1 MSGKSSGVGEGRAE
15 FNSQLATFAASLY
28 FFASVALARLFSLL
42 FFFFALASYENLV
55 SAHVCSDWHKSRI

>member
-42 FFFFALASYENLV
+42 FFFLHLLLM
-55 SAHVCSDWHKSRI
+55 RI

>member
-42 FFFFALASYENLV
+42 FFFALASYENLV
-55 SAHVCSDWHKSRI
+55 SAHVCSDWHKSHI